1 MDDTVSQDRRGH
13 SVNARLV
20 CVCVCLDNQ
29 RMPSS
34 MGSRARENMAPL
46 RMRHVFNQ
54 YLGVAT
60 SLAGS

>member
-1 MDDTVSQDRRGH
+1 
-13 SVNARLV
+13 
-20 CVCVCLDNQ
+20 
-29 RMPSS
+29 MPSS